1 MQQHALLQFHVARR
15 GRGELL
21 LQVLDLG
28 IPAAIQAS
36 LISISNLFVQRYIN
50 GFGSAAM
57 AGIGAAK
64 KIDKFAGLISQ
75 SVGLTATTFISQN
88 CGAGKLNRAFRG
100 IRACLIICGVCVAAL
115 GIPIYLFAGFFVRI
129 FTTDESAVSYGIA
142 MIHTMM
148 PLYYCQALNQVF
160 SNTVRGF
167 GKSRAVMVL
176 SLLGMIGCRQL
187 WLAISMGINSSV
199 TNIFIGYPVGW
210 FFSAF
215 FVFLY
220 YWFAVRKKYKAAAV
234 QSGMAAI

>member
-1 MQQHALLQFHVARR
+1 
-15 GRGELL
+15 
-21 LQVLDLG
+21 
-28 IPAAIQAS
+28 
-36 LISISNLFVQRYIN
+36 
-50 GFGSAAM
+50 
-57 AGIGAAK
+57 
-64 KIDKFAGLISQ
+64 
-75 SVGLTATTFISQN
+75 
-88 CGAGKLNRAFRG
+88 
-100 IRACLIICGVCVAAL
+100 
-115 GIPIYLFAGFFVRI
+115 
-129 FTTDESAVSYGIA
+129 

-234 QSGMAAI
+234 QQEWPPYRRPFCSLRQLIFFFHRRKSARVHNIYLVV